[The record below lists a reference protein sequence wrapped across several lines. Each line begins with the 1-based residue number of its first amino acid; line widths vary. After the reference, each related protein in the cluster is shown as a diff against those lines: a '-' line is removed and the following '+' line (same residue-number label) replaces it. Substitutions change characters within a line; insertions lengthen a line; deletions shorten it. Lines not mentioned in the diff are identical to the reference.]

1 MSLGE
6 LRPSVS
12 AMAVKLKP
20 CLKHST
26 GQSMDVEQGLMC
38 RGPNWRRFTQR
49 LGEYGEG
56 YTGPGYNPLRDRLLR
71 DARQRLDTEL
81 QPFWDEAE
89 YTGIVLMSDGWTDPN
104 HRPLMNVLAATPK
117 GTCFLF
123 AENCEGHI
131 KDANYIVKVWAKGM
145 EQVGSSNVHYFL
157 VDGAKVNMT
166 AGTLLE
172 EQ

>member
-1 MSLGE
+1 ML
-6 LRPSVS
+6 
-12 AMAVKLKP
+12 VKPKP

-26 GQSMDVEQGLMC
+26 WQSMDVQHSLMC
-38 RGPNWRRFTQR
+38 RGPSWRRFTQR

-56 YTGPGYNPLRDRLLR
+56 YTGPGYNPLRDRLLK

-81 QPFWDEAE
+81 LPFWGEAE
-89 YTGIVLMSDGWTDPN
+89 YTGITLMSDGWTDPN
-104 HRPLMNVLAATPK
+104 HRSLMNVLAATPK

-123 AENCEGHI
+123 AVNTEGHI
-131 KDANYIVKVWAKGM
+131 KDANYTVKVWARGM
-145 EQVGSSNVHYFL
+145 EQVGSSKVYCMV